1 MASMSEEPT
10 ELQRRILSLIVEDSH
25 RASAITRTLRSKNVE
40 CNQNDV
46 VTALN
51 DLEKR
56 GFVERVGSKSW
67 TARPKAQDLV
77 D

>member
-10 ELQRRILSLIVEDSH
+10 ELQRRILSHILENSQ
-25 RASAITRTLRSKNVE
+25 RASAITRTLKRKNVE

-46 VTALN
+46 VLALN

-56 GFVERVGSKSW
+56 GFVERVGTKSW
-67 TARPKAQDLV
+67 TAKPKAHDLV

>member
-1 MASMSEEPT
+1 VASMSEEPT
-10 ELQRRILSLIVEDSH
+10 ELQRRILSLILEDTH

-46 VTALN
+46 VMALS